1 MCLVKPVIT
10 VSNGNL
16 TLLGNSE
23 GFQPQDHPVWRKGN
37 LGIYMLTNN
46 SPF

>member
-23 GFQPQDHPVWRKGN
+23 GLQPQDHPRLEKREPRHLYAN
-37 LGIYMLTNN
+37 E
-46 SPF
+46 